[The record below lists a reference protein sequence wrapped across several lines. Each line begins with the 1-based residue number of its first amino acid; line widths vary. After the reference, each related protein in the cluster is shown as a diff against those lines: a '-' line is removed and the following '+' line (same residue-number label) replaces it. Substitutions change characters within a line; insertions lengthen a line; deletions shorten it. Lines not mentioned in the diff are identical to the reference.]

1 MSGAVTDVP
10 GPFMVRPFDCRPLL
24 VLSFCSGS
32 CRRVA
37 DRPNPAAYAHPRAPL
52 RGEDHPQRT
61 RTPGSQRSTLRVAVH
76 SRDKELAMSD
86 LRAGTPG
93 PFSVPPTP
101 GQPDVE
107 ARTHADDADWEPE
120 PEPTLWVGWIAYA
133 GVMMLLLG
141 SFHAMRVRCPLPGGV
156 LPSGAQRPRHPGRL
170 HDVGA
175 GSTWSPD
182 CSSSAPASACSSVR
196 RGRASSA

>member
-1 MSGAVTDVP
+1 
-10 GPFMVRPFDCRPLL
+10 
-24 VLSFCSGS
+24 
-32 CRRVA
+32 
-37 DRPNPAAYAHPRAPL
+37 
-52 RGEDHPQRT
+52 
-61 RTPGSQRSTLRVAVH
+61 
-76 SRDKELAMSD
+76 MSD

-141 SFHAMRVRCPLPGGV
+141 SFHAMQGLIALFQEGYYRAERNDLVIR
-156 LPSGAQRPRHPGRL
+156 STSRR
-170 HDVGA
+170 GA